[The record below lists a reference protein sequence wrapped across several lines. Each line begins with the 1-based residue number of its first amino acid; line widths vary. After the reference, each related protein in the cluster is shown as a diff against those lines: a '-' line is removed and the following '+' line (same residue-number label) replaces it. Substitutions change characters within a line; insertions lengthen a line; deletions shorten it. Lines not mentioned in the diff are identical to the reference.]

1 LEYVVFSSDEDGT
14 EQSSFSSS
22 MQVALGGINPRWNVG
37 KGFDRGSWKVRWEPQ
52 QRLRY
57 SNITQRQEHLDY
69 YYALPPDV
77 VLLPFHSMAGHNVG
91 HLLWDDLYALYTLLR
106 IFGYENYKILPV
118 RQVLKNATLYANCD
132 IRRNKRLGCRTN
144 FAKFWPVLGVHPDTF
159 STSKDIHLSIPTT
172 TTTTKPVLVC
182 SQTALCGTGLLT
194 DHGLRDHG
202 WDYLKKPTTTEG
214 HDDALLPP
222 HNLGRGR
229 LFYDF
234 RNFMLQNYYADQE
247 PLTMAWPPQITF
259 SLRSSRDWARRLNF
273 TTQISVLESKL
284 SSSSS
289 SIQYS
294 VASYD
299 MRELSLTEQMRVA
312 GRSSI
317 FITACGGGS
326 MTATFLPRGATL
338 IIFFDAHG
346 GFDFE
351 TMTPNEQPARLDW
364 DLLNNAGH
372 LRVHWLPVNTMDT
385 PDDVQLFKLLIQHE
399 LGIIHRNRDVS
410 FH

>member
-1 LEYVVFSSDEDGT
+1 LEYVVYSTDDDDDDDEKST
-14 EQSSFSSS
+14 V
-22 MQVALGGINPRWNVG
+22 QVALGGINPRWNVG
-37 KGFDRGSWKVRWEPQ
+37 QGFDRGSWKVRWEPQ
-52 QRLRY
+52 KRVSSHTTERHQ
-57 SNITQRQEHLDY
+57 QDY

-91 HLLWDDLYALYTLLR
+91 HLLWDDLYAIYTLLR
-106 IFGYENYKILPV
+106 IFGYENHKILPI

-144 FAKFWPVLGVHPDTF
+144 FAKFWPVLGVNPDTF
-159 STSKDIHLSIPTT
+159 STSKDIQLSIPTT
-172 TTTTKPVLVC
+172 TTKPALVC
-182 SQTALCGTGLLT
+182 SHVALVGTGLLT

-202 WDYLKKPTTTEG
+202 WDYLKKAPTKEAKSG
-214 HDDALLPP
+214 RDLALLPP

-234 RNFMLQNYYADQE
+234 RNFMLRNYYPNQE
-247 PLTMAWPPQITF
+247 SLTMDWPPQITF

-273 TTQISVLESKL
+273 TTQMLVLESKL
-284 SSSSS
+284 SSSSYK
-289 SIQYS
+289 YS

-312 GRSSI
+312 GTTSI
-317 FITACGGGS
+317 FITTCGGGS

-338 IIFFDAHG
+338 IVYFDAHG

-351 TMTPNEQPARLDW
+351 TMTPNQQPARLDW
-364 DLLNNAGH
+364 DLLNNAAH

-385 PDDVQLFKLLIQHE
+385 PDDVQLFNLLIQHE
-399 LGIIHRNRDVS
+399 LAIIHRNRDVS
-410 FH
+410 FD